1 MFRISS
7 CGEEDVT
14 NQEHKRILAVIPCY
28 NEELKIGSI
37 IHKTKLYV
45 DDVVVVDDGSR
56 DNTSQIAQEA
66 GANVLVHKKN
76 KGKSA
81 AIRTGFRYA
90 LVNNFD
96 YVITIDG
103 DGQHNPEE
111 IPILL
116 KNVLENGFDI
126 SIGFRS
132 GKRTEMPFWRKI
144 GKRVLDY
151 TTSLGGGGKVTDSQ
165 CGFRAFN
172 KKAVQILSRSLNGE
186 SFTTESEQLI
196 KANRN
201 GLKVGE
207 APITC
212 RYKDLDTSTKTPAS
226 HGFSV
231 LGYIIWLVAQRRPL
245 LFIGVPGFFIFL
257 SGIILSIYTLQ
268 YYAQNQVFLISYAI
282 LIAILLIIGAIAIFM
297 GVILN
302 VLPKTIKQLQQENDE
317 DFIFLQKK

>member
-1 MFRISS
+1 MT
-7 CGEEDVT
+7 D
-14 NQEHKRILAVIPCY
+14 QEHKRILAVIPCY
-28 NEELKIGSI
+28 NEELTIGNI
-37 IHKTKLYV
+37 VHKTKRYV
-45 DDVVVVDDGSR
+45 DEVVVVNDGSR
-56 DNTSQIAQEA
+56 DNTSRVAQEA
-66 GANVLVHKKN
+66 GANVIVHKKN

-81 AIRTGFRYA
+81 AIRTGFQYA
-90 LVNNFD
+90 LLNNFD

-116 KNVLENGFDI
+116 KNVLENGNDI
-126 SIGFRS
+126 SIGFRYGS
-132 GKRTEMPFWRKI
+132 NTEMPLWRKI

-151 TTSLGGGGKVTDSQ
+151 TTSFGGGGKVTDSQ

-172 KKAVQILSRSLNGE
+172 KKAVENLNRNMNGD
-186 SFTTESEQLI
+186 SFTAESEQLI
-196 KANRN
+196 KAKRL
-201 GLKVGE
+201 GLEVGE

-212 RYKDLDTSTKTPAS
+212 KYKDLDTSTKTPTS

-257 SGIILSIYTLQ
+257 TGIILGIYTLQ
-268 YYAQNQVFLISYAI
+268 YYSQNQVFLLSYAI
-282 LIAILLIIGAIAIFM
+282 LIAIFLIIGAIAIFM
-297 GVILN
+297 GVMLN
-302 VLPKTIKQLQQENDE
+302 VLPKIIKQAQQENDE